1 MATSRLAKRCG
12 VPVSAGAAIVLFG
25 LAATGSAPVSQGS
38 APRAVAAPVPVRSS
52 VPPGGELA
60 FVVESFAPPY
70 YHGADDCPEGPA
82 TALRDNFTASLS
94 LADRERLLRPEN
106 SAQFQQAYRD
116 YARGPDGGDICTNFD
131 RFQRAAGRTVQGSI
145 GPGLDLDGGGDDA
158 DGAKGCAQRDF
169 TSPSGERGID
179 NQTWRA
185 LGCFKIFRG
194 TAARPP
200 DTGAQFGL
208 SLANGE
214 NAQVIVL
221 RGIDSLV
228 QDDHVEVIY
237 GNTRERA
244 IVGPN
249 RRFLHGATYAMGATP
264 GGPNRFKGH
273 IVDGVLEATTPL
285 LRLRNVW
292 NLGRGIVGED
302 LRGARGE
309 MRFSRARLR
318 LHFLPNG
325 SVKGMVGGFQ
335 PVEQAIFV
343 PSVGGLGAAVTADF
357 DCPVLYATLKKMA
370 DGDRDPRDGTCR
382 SISAAYEIEAVPAFV
397 TMAPTATATRK
408 ERNPPPASASD
419 AARSARAR

>member
-1 MATSRLAKRCG
+1 MADPWLARLCRVAVLPG
-12 VPVSAGAAIVLFG
+12 AALGLAGAAVFG
-25 LAATGSAPVSQGS
+25 STLPWRGKPVE
-38 APRAVAAPVPVRSS
+38 AVAAVPAR
-52 VPPGGELA
+52 PAAPAGGELA
-60 FVVESFAPPY
+60 FVVESFSPPY
-70 YHGADDCPEGPA
+70 HHGADDCPEGPA
-82 TALRDNFTASLS
+82 TALRENFTASLS
-94 LADRERLLRPEN
+94 LAERERLLRPEN
-106 SAQFQQAYRD
+106 AAQFQQAYRD

-131 RFQRAAGRTVQGSI
+131 RFQRAAGRTVQGAV
-145 GPGLDLDGGGDDA
+145 GPGLDLDGGGDAAGGD
-158 DGAKGCAQRDF
+158 KGCAQRDF
-169 TSPSGERGID
+169 TSPAGERGID

-194 TAARPP
+194 SATRPP
-200 DTGAQFGL
+200 DSGAQFGL

-221 RGIDSLV
+221 RGVDSLV

-249 RRFLHGATYAMGATP
+249 RRFLHGATYAMDATP
-264 GGPNRFKGH
+264 GGPNLLSGR
-273 IVDGVLEATTPL
+273 IVAGVLEAKTPL

-309 MRFSRARLR
+309 MRFGRARLR
-318 LHFLPNG
+318 LHFLPDG
-325 SVKGMVGGFQ
+325 SVKGMIGGFQ

-357 DCPVLYATLKKMA
+357 DCPVLYATLKSMA
-370 DGDRDPRDGTCR
+370 DGDRDPRDGTCH

-397 TMAPTATATRK
+397 MVPRTATASRP
-408 ERNPPPASASD
+408 RVGNPPPG
-419 AARSARAR
+419 

>member
-1 MATSRLAKRCG
+1 MASRLFLRLGSVALRSALCASVLAALIG
-12 VPVSAGAAIVLFG
+12 VPAL
-25 LAATGSAPVSQGS
+25 LQRDAPV
-38 APRAVAAPVPVRSS
+38 AVAAPVPA
-52 VPPGGELA
+52 VPGVPADGQLA
-60 FVVESFAPPY
+60 FVVESFDPPY
-70 YHGADDCPEGPA
+70 HHGADDCPEGPA
-82 TALRDNFTASLS
+82 AALRENFTASLKP
-94 LADRERLLRPEN
+94 AERERLLKPEN
-106 SAQFQQAYRD
+106 AAQFQQAYRE
-116 YARGPDGGDICTNFD
+116 YARGGDGSDICTNFD
-131 RFQRAAGRTVQGSI
+131 RFPRAAGRTVQGAV
-145 GPGLDLDGGGDDA
+145 GPGLDLDGGGDTASGDE
-158 DGAKGCAQRDF
+158 GCAQRDF
-169 TSPSGERGID
+169 TSPSGETGID

-214 NAQVIVL
+214 NAQVIVV
-221 RGIDSLV
+221 RGIDSLAR
-228 QDDHVEVIY
+228 DDEVEVIY
-237 GNTRERA
+237 GNSRDRA
-244 IVGPN
+244 MVGPN
-249 RRFLHGATYAMGATP
+249 RRFLHGATYVLGATP
-264 GGPNRFKGH
+264 GGPNVMKGR
-273 IVDGVLEATTPL
+273 IVNGVLEARTPL

-309 MRFSRARLR
+309 MRFRRARLR

-370 DGDRDPRDGTCR
+370 DGDRDPRNGSCR
-382 SISAAYEIEAVPAFV
+382 SISAAYEIKAVPAFV
-397 TMAPTATATRK
+397 TIAPVASATRA
-408 ERNPPPASASD
+408 RAGNPPPG
-419 AARSARAR
+419 